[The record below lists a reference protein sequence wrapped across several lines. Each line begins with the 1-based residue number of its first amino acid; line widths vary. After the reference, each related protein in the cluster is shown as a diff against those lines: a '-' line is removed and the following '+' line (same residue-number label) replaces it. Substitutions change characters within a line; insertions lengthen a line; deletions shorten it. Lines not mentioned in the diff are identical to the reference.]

1 MSREFEIRKEV
12 VLEATPEQVWQAI
25 ATPEGQAAW
34 LFPPEI
40 DPDASGANSD
50 ADPPNRLSVT
60 TPAAP
65 DGSFHAFEYVIE
77 GRDGGTTV
85 LRFVHSGM
93 ISDDWGDDFAVMT
106 GHGWDMYLHTLGE
119 YLRHFAGRRA
129 TYVAADGPPASMAA
143 ESWPRLLNA
152 LGLNEDVAP
161 GDKVSTRVEGVGP
174 VEGVVDY
181 VQPTFVGVR
190 GAEALYRFHGRSLM
204 GMPTAVGHHLYAA
217 GVDHDEQVKSWESW
231 LAQVFA

>member
-40 DPDASGANSD
+40 DKDAAGAD
-50 ADPPNRLSVT
+50 ADPPNRLAIT
-60 TPAAP
+60 TPTAP

-93 ISDDWGDDFAVMT
+93 ASDDWGDDLAVMT
-106 GHGWDMYLHTLGE
+106 GYGWDMYLHTLAE

-129 TYVAADGPPASMAA
+129 TYVSAEAPPSSSAV
-143 ESWPRLLNA
+143 ETWPRLLRA
-152 LGLNEDVAP
+152 LGLGEDVAP
-161 GDKVSTRVEGVGP
+161 GDAVSVRVEGAGP

-190 GAEALYRFHGRSLM
+190 AADALYRFHGLASM
-204 GMPTAVGHHLYAA
+204 GTPTAVGHHLYAD
-217 GVDHDEQVKSWESW
+217 GVDHDAQVKAWEAW
-231 LAQVFA
+231 LAQVYA

>member
-34 LFPPEI
+34 LFPPDL
-40 DPDASGANSD
+40 DPAASGVDSD
-50 ADPPNRLSVT
+50 AEPPHRLSVT
-60 TPAAP
+60 TPTAP
-65 DGSFHAFEYVIE
+65 DGSFHAFEYVVE

-93 ISDDWGDDFAVMT
+93 LSDDWGDDFAVMT

-129 TYVAADGPPASMAA
+129 TYVAADAPPSSVAV

-152 LGLNEDVAP
+152 LGLHEGVAP
-161 GDKVSTRVEGVGP
+161 GDEVSTRIEGVGT

-181 VQPTFVGVR
+181 VQPTFVGIR
-190 GAEALYRFHGRSLM
+190 TADALYRFHGRALM
-204 GMPTAVGHHLYAA
+204 GMPAAVGHHLY
-217 GVDHDEQVKSWESW
+217 GDDVDADEQVKAWESW
-231 LAQVFA
+231 LARVFA

>member
-34 LFPPEI
+34 LFPPEG
-40 DPDASGANSD
+40 DPDASGAGAD
-50 ADPPNRLSVT
+50 ADPPNRLAVT
-60 TPAAP
+60 TPTAP
-65 DGSFHAFEYVIE
+65 DGSFQAFEYIVE

-93 ISDDWGDDFAVMT
+93 LADDWGDDFAVMT
-106 GHGWDMYLHTLGE
+106 GHGWDMYLHTLAE

-129 TYVAADGPPASMAA
+129 TYVTADAPPSSAGP
-143 ESWPRLLNA
+143 ETWPRLLQA
-152 LGLNEDVAP
+152 LGLGEDVAV
-161 GDKVSTRVEGVGP
+161 GDTVSAQVDGVGL

-181 VQPTFVGVR
+181 VQPTFVGFR
-190 GAEALYRFHGRSLM
+190 SADALYRFHGRWFM
-204 GMPTAVGHHLYAA
+204 GMPTAAGHHLYADD
-217 GVDHDEQVKSWESW
+217 VDHDAQVKAWEAW
-231 LAQVFA
+231 LAQVYA

>member
-34 LFPPEI
+34 LFPPEL
-40 DPDASGANSD
+40 DPDASGANAG
-50 ADPPNRLSVT
+50 ADPPNRLAVT
-60 TPAAP
+60 TPTAP

-93 ISDDWGDDFAVMT
+93 LSDDWGDDFAVMT

-129 TYVAADGPPASMAA
+129 TYVSADAPASSTDA
-143 ESWPRLLNA
+143 ETWPRLLRA
-152 LGLNEDVAP
+152 LGLGEDVAT
-161 GDKVSTRVEGVGP
+161 GETVSVRVDGIGT

-190 GAEALYRFHGRSLM
+190 SADALYRFHGRALM
-204 GMPTAVGHHLYAA
+204 GMPTAVGHHLYADD
-217 GVDHDEQVKSWESW
+217 VDHDEQAKAWEAW